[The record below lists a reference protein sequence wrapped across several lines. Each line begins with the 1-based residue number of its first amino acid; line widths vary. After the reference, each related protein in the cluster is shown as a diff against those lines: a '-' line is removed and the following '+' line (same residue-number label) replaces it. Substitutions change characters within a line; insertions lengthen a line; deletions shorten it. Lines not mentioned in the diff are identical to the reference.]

1 MLYRVQWPLDHR
13 CPALRL
19 VDCGDWYERP
29 FAPRTPPADGTPP
42 QRTVVEGFNCYVE
55 FTLHESA
62 LLNTARLA
70 PFITSTVSITL
81 ALNIIAT
88 CTFPLQIVAD
98 HS

>member
-1 MLYRVQWPLDHR
+1 MLHRVQWPLDYC

-19 VDCGDWYERP
+19 MDCGNWYERSFP
-29 FAPRTPPADGTPP
+29 APSPPPNAFP
-42 QRTVVEGFNCYVE
+42 QCTVVEGFNCYVE